1 MLSTLFIPE
10 FNMDK
15 DWFISQYS
23 EIHENINFLER
34 EIETHLKNKKNL
46 LDKDNVL
53 EDLKSRTISEIERL
67 NNTRKYEREIFN
79 Y

>member
-1 MLSTLFIPE
+1 MSE

-34 EIETHLKNKKNL
+34 EIENHLKNKKNL
-46 LDKDNVL
+46 LDKDDVL
-53 EDLKSRTISEIERL
+53 DDLKSRTISEIERL

>member
-1 MLSTLFIPE
+1 
-10 FNMDK
+10 MDK

-23 EIHENINFLER
+23 EIHENINFLEG
-34 EIETHLKNKKNL
+34 EIENHLKNKKNL
-46 LDKDNVL
+46 LDKDDVL
-53 EDLKSRTISEIERL
+53 EDLKSRTIYEIERL